1 MKVLVLARHAKAEVA
16 SAGQSDHSRVLEQRG
31 QRDARALGA
40 ALVAAGFEPDVVYV
54 SDAARTIETW
64 EGVGAAW
71 ETDDVRA
78 IGELYATTVGTV
90 VAVVRG
96 TPAGASSVIVVGHEP
111 TMSSAAALL
120 AGPGSSR
127 IALARLSGGLR
138 TGAAAVLEFDGEWA
152 ELGKGAA
159 RLRAVVGRDD

>member
-16 SAGQSDHSRVLEQRG
+16 SPGQPDHSRVLEQRG

-40 ALVAAGFEPDVVYV
+40 ALIAAGFEPDVVYV
-54 SDAARTIETW
+54 SDAARTLETW

-71 ETDDVRA
+71 AVDAVDERPD
-78 IGELYATTVGTV
+78 LYATTVGV
-90 VAVVRG
+90 VLAVVRG
-96 TPAGASSVIVVGHEP
+96 TPPGASNVIMIGHEP
-111 TMSSAAALL
+111 TMSSTAALL

-127 IALARLSGGLR
+127 VALARLSGGLR

-152 ELGKGAA
+152 DLGKGAA